1 MSNPDSVILEEE
13 MDENYE
19 PSQEGTRPR
28 VSLVARRARPSSHR
42 ASPRGPLTLPRRAV
56 RRFVIPPESRS
67 ATDSRVPDPATATEI
82 VDYAKW
88 LGMDLEAEKDLLW
101 IAREGLKAP
110 LPEHWK
116 PCKTPGTGDIYY
128 FNFQTG
134 DSVWEH
140 PCDEHYKSLYAA
152 EKAKLAKRKA
162 EERRRAFTPGAGK
175 TIGSGSG
182 STPSGSGGALKP
194 AGSLGKLG
202 PGLGSGL
209 DRPALGST
217 SSAASALERP
227 GTAIGLRPAAGTG
240 RPGTAVGPTPSVAAK
255 KSDLASPM
263 RVDVLPGD
271 DDDEFDFSPRE
282 KDVATAGASRSI
294 APASRLSPDSRVSS
308 SSETWRAEET
318 AFDETARARF
328 REKLAKERSAFE
340 RELELET
347 DKAKAEAERRVRAL
361 ERETEERLVAMKR
374 EAARREDELKAKE
387 REASAKDEA
396 EAEVR
401 RAARVAELEARLKE
415 DEQTLERRFE
425 EQARARAEARVAED
439 TASGVSKAEAQ
450 AEASFEA
457 ASRKWAEKAAEAE
470 AEAKRRVEACEAAV
484 RKAEASLEAKRK
496 LLDEEKEKT
505 PEPAGAEKRN
515 PPSKTSESDDDD
527 DDDDSVAG
535 FESVLDPGDDRPTSQ
550 TTSNVGTDVVP
561 EDANVPYASN
571 AALLEG
577 VSRFLRDQKRL
588 ARRRRAA
595 VEAARA
601 EWAARRRALD
611 DEGALPS
618 TDGDPAAL
626 ASRKSALAAVRAA
639 VDAQAAHYNADAR
652 NLRALKAA
660 TRSAR
665 NGGANVWAAFSKT
678 VLLSAPGSL
687 ASAYGALPETETS
700 SETFSRQKR
709 HLASGFLRAD
719 GSRETQFGD
728 DPLRLLRN
736 ALFTV
741 RRAEQTRHDASAMT
755 LSMQSHKLFGA
766 ARVPGSLIPGPLG
779 ATLGPFPGATQTAG
793 FASSVDQWNR
803 VKDRERAL
811 FDDHGEWLAEFRRT
825 VDAAASATFKRAPSA
840 QTA

>member
-28 VSLVARRARPSSHR
+28 ISLVARRARPSSHR
-42 ASPRGPLTLPRRAV
+42 ASPRDPLTLPRRAV
-56 RRFVIPPESRS
+56 RRFVIPPKSRS
-67 ATDSRVPDPATATEI
+67 ATDSRVPNPATATEI

-88 LGMDLEAEKDLLW
+88 LGMDLEAEKDLMW

-217 SSAASALERP
+217 SSAASAQDSRP

-240 RPGTAVGPTPSVAAK
+240 PAPAAARPGTAAGPTSGAAK
-255 KSDLASPM
+255 RSDLATPM
-263 RVDVLPGD
+263 RVDVFPGD

-282 KDVATAGASRSI
+282 KDVATAGASRSGV
-294 APASRLSPDSRVSS
+294 PASRDTDSRVSS

-318 AFDETARARF
+318 AFDDTARARF

-340 RELELET
+340 RELELES

-387 REASAKDEA
+387 REALAKDEA

-439 TASGVSKAEAQ
+439 TASGVSQAEAK

-470 AEAKRRVEACEAAV
+470 AEAKRRVEECEAAV
-484 RKAEASLEAKRK
+484 RKAEASLEARRR
-496 LLDEEKEKT
+496 LLDEEKEKA
-505 PEPAGAEKRN
+505 PGPAGAEKRK

-527 DDDDSVAG
+527 DDDDDESVAG
-535 FESVLDPGDDRPTSQ
+535 FESVLDPGDDQ
-550 TTSNVGTDVVP
+550 TTQTSSNVSDSVP

-577 VSRFLRDQKRL
+577 VSSFLRDQKRL

-611 DEGALPS
+611 EEGSLPS
-618 TDGDPAAL
+618 ADPTL

-665 NGGANVWAAFSKT
+665 NGGATLSAAFSKT
-678 VLLSAPGSL
+678 VLLSTPGSL
-687 ASAYGALPETETS
+687 ASAYGALPEAETKPTE
-700 SETFSRQKR
+700 FPR
-709 HLASGFLRAD
+709 LASGFRNAD

-779 ATLGPFPGATQTAG
+779 ATLGPYPGATHPTAG
-793 FASSVDQWNR
+793 FGNSVDQWNR

-825 VDAAASATFKRAPSA
+825 VDAAASATFKKAPSA